1 MSGISI
7 LVFGAGGQLGSELMG
22 RAQPKDISFHFARRA
37 DAYIDDPAAVR
48 RVMQLAHPSLV
59 LNAAAY
65 TNVDQAEIE
74 RDEAFRANGEGP
86 KVLAQACAE
95 RGVPLI
101 HISTDYVFDGRK
113 PGAYTEADPTAP
125 INVYGQSKLA
135 GEIAVRNTLDRHVIL
150 RTSWVFG
157 IYGRN
162 FLKTML
168 KLAAERDELRV
179 VADQRGCPTSTADLA
194 EAIVTIAPR
203 LVAGEAVFG
212 LYHFAS
218 PQPTT
223 WHGFA
228 SEIVNAQAAFT
239 GRRPSVLPIGT
250 GDYVTKAARPQNS
263 ELDSSNFFSTFG
275 FRAKDWRDR
284 THEAVAALCAQP
296 KAGIA

>member
-1 MSGISI
+1 MSI
-7 LVFGAGGQLGSELMG
+7 LVFGAGGQLGSELVG
-22 RAQPKDISFHFARRA
+22 LAHSKDIAFHFARRA

-48 RVMQLAHPSLV
+48 RAMQLAHPSLV

-65 TNVDQAEIE
+65 TNVDQAEVE

-95 RGVPLI
+95 KNIPLI
-101 HISTDYVFDGRK
+101 HISTDYVFDGSK
-113 PGAYTEADPTAP
+113 PGAYVEDDATGP
-125 INVYGQSKLA
+125 IGVYGQSKLA
-135 GEIAVRNTLDRHVIL
+135 GEIAVANAIPHHVIL

-168 KLAAERDELRV
+168 KLAGERDELKV

-194 EAIVTIAPR
+194 DAIVTIAPR
-203 LVAGEAVFG
+203 LIAGEAVFG

-228 SEIVNAQAAFT
+228 SEIVDAQAAFT
-239 GRRPSVLPIGT
+239 GRRPAVLPIET
-250 GDYVTKAARPQNS
+250 KDYVTKATRPQNS
-263 ELDSSNFFSTFG
+263 ELDSSKVFSTFG
-275 FRAKDWRDR
+275 FRAKDWRER
-284 THEAVAALCAQP
+284 TQEAVAALCGQA
-296 KAGIA
+296 KAEIA

>member
-1 MSGISI
+1 MSI

-22 RAQPKDISFHFARRA
+22 RAAPKDISFHFVRRA

-48 RVMQLAHPSLV
+48 RAMQLARPQLV

-65 TNVDQAEIE
+65 TNVDQAEVE
-74 RDEAFRANGEGP
+74 RDQAFRANGEGP
-86 KVLAQACAE
+86 KVLAQACIE
-95 RGVPLI
+95 KRIPLI
-101 HISTDYVFDGRK
+101 HISTDYVFDGSK
-113 PGAYTEADPTAP
+113 PSAYTETDPVAP

-135 GEIAVRNTLDRHVIL
+135 GETAVRELLDRHVIL

-179 VADQRGCPTSTADLA
+179 VADQHGCPTSTADLT

-203 LVAGEAVFG
+203 LIAGDPVWG
-212 LYHFAS
+212 IYNVAS

-223 WHGFA
+223 WHAFA
-228 SEIVNAQAAFT
+228 QEIVEAQAPFT
-239 GRRPSVLPIGT
+239 GRRPAVQPIET
-250 GDYVTKAARPQNS
+250 KDFVTKAARPHNS
-263 ELDSSNFFSTFG
+263 ELDSSKFFSTFG
-275 FRAKDWRDR
+275 FRAKDWRER
-284 THEAVAALCAQP
+284 TREAVAALCGQA
-296 KAGIA
+296 KVGIA

>member
-1 MSGISI
+1 MSI
-7 LVFGAGGQLGSELMG
+7 LVFGAGGQLGSELVG
-22 RAQPKDISFHFARRA
+22 RAYSKDISFHFARRA

-48 RVMQLAHPSLV
+48 RAMQLAHPSLV

-86 KVLAQACAE
+86 KVLAEACAE
-95 RGVPLI
+95 RHIPLV

-113 PGAYTEADPTAP
+113 PSPYVEDDATGP
-125 INVYGQSKLA
+125 IGVYGQSKLA
-135 GEIAVRNTLDRHVIL
+135 GEIAVTNAIVHHVIL

-157 IYGRN
+157 VYGRN

-194 EAIVTIAPR
+194 DAIVTIAPR
-203 LVAGEAVFG
+203 LVAGEKVWG

-228 SEIVNAQAAFT
+228 SEIVEAQAALT
-239 GRRPSVLPIGT
+239 GRRPAVLPIET
-250 GDYVTKAARPQNS
+250 KDYVTKAARPQNS
-263 ELDSSNFFSTFG
+263 ELDSSKFFSTFG
-275 FRAKDWRDR
+275 FRAKDWRER
-284 THEAVAALCAQP
+284 TQEAVAALCDQA